1 MARRDSMIES
11 RRVHSITGWGPM
23 PRWFAC
29 ALLGSLCA
37 AVASACGGDRGEK
50 IVAPDAVVG
59 TYSLETIQNKSLPA
73 TLIDDNGYTLRILAG
88 TYSLGPQGTYTSM
101 LTVRESIETLTGPNV
116 AAYDERGSGVYSLT
130 AQVVRFTDAQ
140 GGEFTGTLSGN
151 ILSFDGILPQ
161 VYRR

>member
-1 MARRDSMIES
+1 
-11 RRVHSITGWGPM
+11 M
-23 PRWFAC
+23 PRSFAR

-37 AVASACGGDRGEK
+37 LAGACGGEGVEK
-50 IVAPDAVVG
+50 VFARDPVFG
-59 TYSLETIQNKSLPA
+59 TYVLETIQNKSLPA

-88 TYSLGPQGTYTSM
+88 TYSLGPQGTYTST
-101 LTVRESIETLTGPNV
+101 LTVRETIQTPTSPNV

-130 AQVVRFTDAQ
+130 AQLVRFTDAQ
-140 GGEFTGTLSGN
+140 GREFTGTLSGN